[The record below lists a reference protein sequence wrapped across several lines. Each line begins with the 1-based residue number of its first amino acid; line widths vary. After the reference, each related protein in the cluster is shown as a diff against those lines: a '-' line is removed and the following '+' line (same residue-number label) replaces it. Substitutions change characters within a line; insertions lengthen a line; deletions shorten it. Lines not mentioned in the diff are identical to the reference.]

1 MKAYVVKL
9 EDKVGELLEDIAR
22 NVAKMQPDEL
32 IGLFVVKAIA
42 PMNKEIR
49 EKLEKFGGEL

>member
-9 EDKVGELLEDIAR
+9 DDKVGELLEDIAR
-22 NVAKMQPDEL
+22 NVAKMSPDEL

-49 EKLEKFGGEL
+49 EKFEKFGGEL